1 VDEKLVSVDLG
12 NNMIKRMPTLLVG
25 KLSEPSAASHSSDIM
40 SKAKTVM
47 HTVEAISHYLLTSAK
62 LKKPIDDNVR
72 SHCVFVLTYQAR
84 RLFALLTKQEHHYST
99 RVAHE
104 NHSIDALMKVR
115 KDLGGITGT
124 IDRVTKKAVGLKFC
138 NNVMVRQGAMA
149 ERGTSVVI
157 HLYDLTSPS
166 VNTVLSDVVGLGGAF
181 HAAVEVYGV
190 EWSYGHCQY
199 GCGIFAVPP
208 TSSELGVT
216 EVVHILEGLAREWLG
231 SSYDILNRNCT
242 HFCDVFLRKLLP
254 GEGCLLPPKVVRL
267 ASLADEW
274 IRGGRGFN
282 RGLID
287 TGAPPER
294 VTISTVDEEALMIRE
309 WRQ

>member
-1 VDEKLVSVDLG
+1 
-12 NNMIKRMPTLLVG
+12 MM
-25 KLSEPSAASHSSDIM
+25 M
-40 SKAKTVM
+40 TV
-47 HTVEAISHYLLTSAK
+47 
-62 LKKPIDDNVR
+62 
-72 SHCVFVLTYQAR
+72 
-84 RLFALLTKQEHHYST
+84 
-99 RVAHE
+99 
-104 NHSIDALMKVR
+104 
-115 KDLGGITGT
+115 
-124 IDRVTKKAVGLKFC
+124 
-138 NNVMVRQGAMA
+138 
-149 ERGTSVVI
+149 
-157 HLYDLTSPS
+157 
-166 VNTVLSDVVGLGGAF
+166 
-181 HAAVEVYGV
+181 
-190 EWSYGHCQY
+190 
-199 GCGIFAVPP
+199 
-208 TSSELGVT
+208 LGVT

-309 WRQ
+309 WRQMWYAAVKRM